1 MTEARAAAYSCS
13 AATVRRRFTDAVA
26 AISRFTGSPIFS
38 SAASPNRPKTP
49 LASNSPRSD
58 SGSAASD
65 RGDAD
70 AAAVSIRPAT
80 AADVPRIAEL
90 LAVYVRLRLVR
101 DRPITELQRVHGNF
115 LVAVRGDQVL
125 GCVSLR
131 IYSPPLAEIASLAVD
146 PSAHGLGIGSR
157 LVHAAVLRGH
167 AQGVRR
173 LFAFT
178 TRERLFRQFGFRV
191 VAPEQFPQKL
201 ISDYGGLALSAG
213 GKSALLL
220 DLEPGVAPGPVPI
233 TFAEKGGGPLR
244 VRTDRDETPLP
255 RPEPQKKE
263 RRMAQQQNSRSIAIL
278 GGGNLGRALA
288 MGWVEAGY
296 CDADRIHIT
305 RRNPDKLTFFSDAG
319 FKVTSSNVKALESAD
334 TVIIAVQPQQIE
346 ALAKEIRSAIDP
358 DRHRIISVASGV
370 PIRELRELLD
380 SRVSIIRA
388 MPNTAVSIGQS
399 MTCIS
404 SSDPED
410 EALEEAVEL
419 FDIVGRTLVIPED
432 MMIPATALC
441 ACGIAFFLR
450 SIRAASQGGIEIG
463 FHPEE
468 ALLLAAQ
475 TAKGAA
481 MLVLNQGRHPE
492 SEIDQVTTPRGC
504 TIAGLNEMEHQG
516 FSSALIKGILLSAAK
531 AETLYSD

>member
-1 MTEARAAAYSCS
+1 M
-13 AATVRRRFTDAVA
+13 DAE
-26 AISRFTGSPIFS
+26 I
-38 SAASPNRPKTP
+38 
-49 LASNSPRSD
+49 D
-58 SGSAASD
+58 
-65 RGDAD
+65 
-70 AAAVSIRPAT
+70 IRPAT
-80 AADVPRIAEL
+80 TDDVQRIAEL
-90 LAVYVRLRLVR
+90 LAVFVRLKLVR
-101 DRPITELQRVHGNF
+101 DRPVAELQRQIGNF
-115 LVAVRGDQVL
+115 LVAVRGEEVV

-131 IYSPPLAEIASLAVD
+131 IYTPPLAEIASLAVD
-146 PSAHGLGIGSR
+146 PNCHGMGIGSR
-157 LVHAAVLRGH
+157 LVQAGVLRAH
-167 AQGVRR
+167 SWGVRR

-178 TRERLFRQFGFRV
+178 MRERLFRQIGFRSV
-191 VAPEQFPQKL
+191 PPERFPQKL
-201 ISDYGGLALSAG
+201 VADYGGIALAAG
-213 GKSALLL
+213 GKYAMVL
-220 DLEPGVAPGPVPI
+220 DLEMSPGAAPEPVRKE
-233 TFAEKGGGPLR
+233 EKGGGPLQFDVLSGTR
-244 VRTDRDETPLP
+244 SDWIKHRLANLKTKEVMMDKKAKSDR
-255 RPEPQKKE
+255 K
-263 RRMAQQQNSRSIAIL
+263 IAIL

-288 MGWVEAGY
+288 LGWVEADY
-296 CDADRIHIT
+296 CDASKITIT
-305 RRNPDKLTFFSDAG
+305 RRNPDKLTFFADAG
-319 FKVTSSNVKALESAD
+319 FKVTSDNAQAARESD
-334 TVIIAVQPQQIE
+334 VLILAVQPQQIE
-346 ALAKEIRSAIDP
+346 ALAEEIKDAIDP

-380 SRVSIIRA
+380 TRASIVRA

-399 MTCIS
+399 MTCIAS
-404 SSDPED
+404 SESDDP
-410 EALEEAVEL
+410 ALPSAVEL
-419 FDIVGRTLVIPED
+419 FDIVGRTLVIAEE

-516 FSSALIKGILLSAAK
+516 FSSALIKGILLSATK